1 MGTCTGAAMSAHQ
14 PWKRQRLDE
23 PKGPTSNVLT
33 FFSDGSF
40 RRIPVE
46 DSEAT
51 PVPQTRTQI
60 TTVFAADGR
69 FVHLRET
76 SPIESHSGSSG
87 PKGSTCESDRT
98 LAIRPSIAGQDT
110 DTNGQSCQDSTF
122 ATGLSTGANTLIS
135 QNAPKS
141 WLESRLERAKSL
153 PEVRQDTVKSRAS
166 GSTAADVMVEVR
178 VAKRSPTNSTAS
190 AARLRINASSTDA
203 LDKVLTESVGGLL
216 SAMKPALS

>member
-1 MGTCTGAAMSAHQ
+1 MSAHQ
-14 PWKRQRLDE
+14 PWKKQRLDE

-33 FFSDGSF
+33 FFSDGTF

-51 PVPQTRTQI
+51 LVPQTRTQI

-76 SPIESHSGSSG
+76 SPIAHSGSSG
-87 PKGSTCESDRT
+87 QRSACESDRT
-98 LAIRPSIAGQDT
+98 LAIRPSSQDS
-110 DTNGQSCQDSTF
+110 TNGQSQGSTF
-122 ATGLSTGANTLIS
+122 ASGLSTGANTLIS

-166 GSTAADVMVEVR
+166 TSTAADVMVEVR
-178 VAKRSPTNSTAS
+178 VAKRTPTNSTAS

>member
-1 MGTCTGAAMSAHQ
+1 MSAHQ
-14 PWKRQRLDE
+14 PWEKQRLDE

-33 FFSDGSF
+33 FFSDGTF

-51 PVPQTRTQI
+51 LVPQTRTQI

-76 SPIESHSGSSG
+76 SPIEAHSGSSG
-87 PKGSTCESDRT
+87 QQRSASESDRT
-98 LAIRPSIAGQDT
+98 LAIRPSSQDS
-110 DTNGQSCQDSTF
+110 TNGQSQDSTF

-166 GSTAADVMVEVR
+166 ASTAADVMVEVR
-178 VAKRSPTNSTAS
+178 VAKRTPTNSTAS